1 MILVESRLWAR
12 YKLDI
17 SRTMSVMSSKNIRP
31 PEEMTNASEGQRA
44 AVDAALS
51 AIPVVGGALATLGR
65 HAVPSERD
73 RKTAEWHSDVSDKL
87 NKQDNRIA
95 EQEQRQLELED
106 GTIEQLNGI
115 STRLEIVE
123 QNTHPKVVRTDF
135 SDLVLQPG
143 RKLIDERKYVTAL
156 GIFDAVEKDGPSIQ
170 DDPEWHAKITSLRG
184 NCHLHL
190 GQEDQAS
197 ALFLRAYQLD
207 PTSPKIRSN
216 AVAGYLIRE
225 DLETAVQ
232 IAQKLVGEHPE
243 TPHHWINYI
252 QANGAI
258 GADVSYLDDV
268 PACIRHHEQVMLTTL
283 NVLRARDDAGWK
295 AKARDTIAAYP
306 DSRPARRYAAE
317 AVLDEAVEV
326 LLAPSSSIAQV
337 ADVRRRAEEASEDL
351 ADLWTTLLET
361 EIPAHRTHIS
371 LLQNAITG
379 FRIANLSKR
388 AMELIEPSIDA
399 LIDDEAS
406 RTVVAAVAL
415 DLGRQDVLE
424 RVFKLSFEDK
434 AIMQLEWAIRERN
447 WLDAI
452 SIVERNSEDLQRPS
466 EIPVDILLEVLR
478 AIETSQLDG
487 EEAIRAIAEELQDA
501 ASLLTTSHLCKRA
514 GMEKIAADLVR
525 RTLDLGQPDGRFL
538 RFQLA
543 EAAAK
548 LDWQDDVIDLLDGH
562 VDPQVPG
569 HERFRLAVAHAR
581 VSKPRQSGETFFSQ
595 LRRHAEGD
603 VDLQRAGGHFFVA
616 LGKPREAVP
625 WFRRALDLEPNRAH
639 IILALWQAL
648 GRSNQRR
655 RADELLDELVVEKLE
670 GEPSDQLN
678 LIQLLWRR
686 GRADVLEQAYEI
698 VTRNEDDPEVCLA
711 FFGMMLMDVFDERAP
726 ELPQHDVVEP
736 GVWVRLTR
744 PDGDP
749 FEFIVA
755 EEEDQARQHFDPKN
769 AIVAASIGQPVGSRF
784 TTDTALRPSE
794 WTVAEIKPKALQ
806 LFHRLSIS
814 FQARFPDQRAFQSMR
829 MINDDI
835 EPILDVIR
843 QRGSFVERLFTSYRE
858 HPIPLGALAQM
869 SPASLP
875 EIAFSLG
882 QSGNTLFIA
891 TGHLRE
897 RKAEQAHLGKDAHG
911 PLVLDSI
918 TAWVLAKLDL
928 LTCVSDTFG
937 GVLIPVSA
945 VDELRAWSE
954 RVGEAGTESM
964 TLHSEGENI
973 VRTIHSEDARNSQ
986 RTEIDDVVAG
996 IGASVTSVGIG
1007 MPEFEDA
1014 QVRKMADLLGDQFD
1028 TISVATREG
1037 GIVLSLDLRFRQVAR
1052 EIAGLNA
1059 IGIDALLDQLLK
1071 VNAIDMER
1079 HARGMMDLA
1088 VQGCGIL
1095 SVNAEL
1101 LLAAFRADQS
1111 DQKQGFQSLAQCLGG
1126 PNAEPKSHVI
1136 VASAFAELAFQDLPA
1151 LEAQSAIS
1159 HVLRAVVRLDGFA
1172 ADQIVEA
1179 FSARCHDY
1187 RVRRY
1192 ACEWTRGHFLHCSP
1206 KLAEQ

>member
-1 MILVESRLWAR
+1 
-12 YKLDI
+12 
-17 SRTMSVMSSKNIRP
+17 MSSKKIRP

-51 AIPVVGGALATLGR
+51 AIPVVGGALAILGR

-73 RKTAEWHSDVSDKL
+73 RKTAEWHSDVSEKL
-87 NKQDNRIA
+87 NEQDNRIA
-95 EQEQRQLELED
+95 KREQRQVELEN
-106 GTIEQLNGI
+106 GTTEQLNGI

-123 QNTHPKVVRTDF
+123 QNTRLKVVRTDF

-143 RKLIDERKYVTAL
+143 RKLINARKYVTAL
-156 GIFDAVEKDGPSIQ
+156 EIFDAVEKDGPSIQ
-170 DDPEWHAKITSLRG
+170 DDPEWHAKIASLRG

-225 DLETAVQ
+225 DPETAVQ
-232 IAQKLVGEHPE
+232 IARELVDEHPE

-258 GADVSYLDDV
+258 GANISYFDDV
-268 PACIRHHEQVMLTTL
+268 PACVRHDEQVMLTTL

-295 AKARDTIAAYP
+295 AKARDTIMAYP

-326 LLAPSSSIAQV
+326 LLAPSSSVAQV
-337 ADVRRRAEEASEDL
+337 ADVRRRAKEASEDL

-361 EIPAHRTHIS
+361 EVPAHKTHIS

-379 FRIANLSKR
+379 FRVANLPER
-388 AMELIEPSIDA
+388 AIELIEPSIDA
-399 LIDDEAS
+399 LINDEVS
-406 RTVVAAVAL
+406 RAIVAAVAL
-415 DLGRQDVLE
+415 DLGRRDILD
-424 RVFKLSFEDK
+424 RVFELPFDDK
-434 AIMQLEWAIRERN
+434 AIRQLEWAIRERD
-447 WLDAI
+447 WAQAI
-452 SIVERNSEDLQRPS
+452 SIVELNPEDIARPS
-466 EIPVDILLEVLR
+466 EISVDTLLEVLR
-478 AIETSQLDG
+478 SIETSQSDDA
-487 EEAIRAIAEELQDA
+487 EAIYAIAENLQDA
-501 ASLLTTSHLCKRA
+501 ASLLTTSKLCKRA
-514 GMEKIAADLVR
+514 GMDQIAAVLVR
-525 RTLDLGQPDGRFL
+525 RALDLGQPDSRFL

-548 LDWQDDVIDLLDGH
+548 LDCQDDVIDLLDGH

-581 VSKPRQSGETFFSQ
+581 VSKPRQSGEVFFSQ
-595 LRRHAEGD
+595 LRRHAEGE

-625 WFRRALDLEPNRAH
+625 WFRRALELEPNRAH

-655 RADELLDELVVEKLE
+655 RADELLDKLVVEKLD
-670 GEPSDQLN
+670 GEARDQLN

-698 VTRNEDDPEVCLA
+698 ITRNEDDPEVCLA
-711 FFGMMLMDVFDERAP
+711 FFGMILTDAFDERAP
-726 ELPQHDVVEP
+726 MLPQHDVVEL
-736 GVWVRLTR
+736 GVWVRLAR

-755 EEEDQARQHFDPKN
+755 EEEDQARQHFDTKN
-769 AIVAASIGQPVGSRF
+769 AIVAAAIGQPVGSRF
-784 TTDTALRPSE
+784 TTDTGLKPSE
-794 WTVAEIKPKALQ
+794 WTVAEIKPKALH
-806 LFHRLSIS
+806 LFHKLSIS
-814 FQARFPDQRAFQSMR
+814 FQTRFPDQRAFQSMR

-843 QRGSFVERLFTSYRE
+843 RRGTFVERLFKSYRE
-858 HPIPLGALAQM
+858 HPLPLGALAQM

-875 EIAFSLG
+875 EIAFSLQ

-891 TGHLRE
+891 TGHPHE
-897 RKAEQAHLGKDAHG
+897 RNAESAHLGENAHV

-928 LTCVSDTFG
+928 LTSVSDAFG

-954 RVGEAGTESM
+954 RVGKAGTESM
-964 TLHSEGENI
+964 TLHSEGGNI
-973 VRTIHSEDARNSQ
+973 IRTIHSEEARNSQ
-986 RTEIDDVVAG
+986 RTEIDDVVAR
-996 IGASVTSVGIG
+996 IGANVISVSIG

-1028 TISVATREG
+1028 TISVAKREN

-1052 EIAGLNA
+1052 AIAGLNA
-1059 IGIDALLDQLLK
+1059 IGIDALLDRLLE
-1071 VNAIDMER
+1071 VEAIDMER
-1079 HARGMMDLA
+1079 HARGMMELTML
-1088 VQGCGIL
+1088 GCGSL
-1095 SVNAEL
+1095 SVNAWL
-1101 LLAAFRADQS
+1101 LLAAFHADQS
-1111 DQKQGFQSLAQCLGG
+1111 DKKQGFQSLARCLGG
-1126 PNAEPKSHVI
+1126 RNAEPGSHI
-1136 VASAFAELAFQDLPA
+1136 NVASAFAELAFQDLPA

-1172 ADQIVEA
+1172 ADQIVEV

-1192 ACEWTRGHFLHCSP
+1192 AREWTRGHFLHCSP

>member
-1 MILVESRLWAR
+1 M
-12 YKLDI
+12 
-17 SRTMSVMSSKNIRP
+17 TSKEIRP

-44 AVDAALS
+44 AVDAAIS
-51 AIPVVGGALATLGR
+51 AIPVVGGALAVLGR
-65 HAVPSERD
+65 HALPSERD
-73 RKTAEWHSDVSDKL
+73 RKTAEWHSDVSQQL
-87 NKQDNRIA
+87 NEQDDRIS
-95 EQEQRQLELED
+95 EQERRQLELEA
-106 GTIEQLNGI
+106 GTTEHLNGI
-115 STRLEIVE
+115 STRLNIVE
-123 QNTHPKVVRTDF
+123 QNTRPEAIRTDF

-156 GIFDAVEKDGPSIQ
+156 GSFDAVESGGPSIQ
-170 DDPEWHAKITSLRG
+170 DDPEWHAKIASLRG

-190 GQEDQAS
+190 GQEGQAS
-197 ALFLRAYQLD
+197 ALFLRAYELD

-216 AVAGYLIRE
+216 AVAGYLIRGE
-225 DLETAVQ
+225 LETAVQ
-232 IAQKLVGEHPE
+232 IAQELLDEQPE

-258 GADVSYLDDV
+258 GADLSYLDNV
-268 PACIRHHEQVMLTTL
+268 PVSVRHDEQVMLTTL
-283 NVLRARDDAGWK
+283 NILRARDDAGWK

-317 AVLDEAVEV
+317 AVLDEAVQV
-326 LLAPSSSIAQV
+326 LLAQSSSVAQV
-337 ADVRRRAEEASEDL
+337 ANARRRAEEASEDL

-361 EIPAHRTHIS
+361 EVPAHHTHIS

-379 FRIANLSKR
+379 FRVANLPER
-388 AMELIEPSIDA
+388 AIELIEPSIDA
-399 LIDDEAS
+399 LINDEAS
-406 RTVVAAVAL
+406 RTIVAAVAL
-415 DLGRQDVLE
+415 DLGRRDILE
-424 RVFKLSFEDK
+424 RVFKLPFDDK
-434 AIMQLEWAIRERN
+434 AIMQLEWAIRERD
-447 WLDAI
+447 WAQAI
-452 SIVERNSEDLQRPS
+452 SIVELNPEDIERPS
-466 EIPVDILLEVLR
+466 EIPVDTLLEVLR
-478 AIETSQLDG
+478 SIEASQSDDA
-487 EEAIRAIAEELQDA
+487 EAIYAIADDLQDA
-501 ASLLTTSHLCKRA
+501 ASLLTTSQLCKRA
-514 GMEKIAADLVR
+514 GMDEIAADLVR
-525 RTLDLGQPDGRFL
+525 RALDLGQPNSRFL
-538 RFQLA
+538 RYQLA

-595 LRRHAEGD
+595 LRRHAEGE

-625 WFRRALDLEPNRAH
+625 WFRRALELEPDRAH

-655 RADELLDELVVEKLE
+655 RADELLDKLVVEKLE
-670 GEPSDQLN
+670 GEPRDQLN
-678 LIQLLWRR
+678 LIQVLWRR

-711 FFGMMLMDVFDERAP
+711 FFGMMLMDAFDERAP
-726 ELPQHDVVEP
+726 EFPRHDVVEP

-755 EEEDQARQHFDPKN
+755 EEEDQARQHFVTKN
-769 AIVAASIGQPVGSRF
+769 AIVAAAIGQPVGSRF
-784 TTDTALRPSE
+784 TTDTGLKPSE
-794 WTVAEIKPKALQ
+794 WTVAEIKPKALY

-814 FQARFPDQRAFQSMR
+814 FQTRFPDQRAFQSMR

-843 QRGSFVERLFTSYRE
+843 RRGSFVERLFTSYRE
-858 HPIPLGALAQM
+858 HPLPLGALAQM

-875 EIAFSLG
+875 EVAFSLG

-891 TGHLRE
+891 TGHLHE
-897 RKAEQAHLGKDAHG
+897 RNAERAHLGENAHG

-928 LTCVSDTFG
+928 LTCVSDAFG
-937 GVLIPVSA
+937 VVLIPVSA

-964 TLHSEGENI
+964 TLHSEGEKI

-986 RTEIDDVVAG
+986 RTEIDDVVER
-996 IGASVTSVGIG
+996 ISASVTSVGIG

-1028 TISVATREG
+1028 TISVAKREN

-1052 EIAGLNA
+1052 AIAGLNA
-1059 IGIDALLDQLLK
+1059 VGIDALLDQLLE
-1071 VNAIDMER
+1071 VDAIDMER
-1079 HARGMMDLA
+1079 HARGIMELA
-1088 VQGCGIL
+1088 ILGCGIL
-1095 SVNAEL
+1095 SVHAGL
-1101 LLAAFRADQS
+1101 LLTAFHADQS
-1111 DQKQGFQSLAQCLGG
+1111 DKKQGFQSLARCLGG
-1126 PNAEPKSHVI
+1126 PNAEPISHI
-1136 VASAFAELAFQDLPA
+1136 NVASGFADLAFRYFPQ
-1151 LEAQSAIS
+1151 LEAQYAIG
-1159 HVLRAVVRLDGFA
+1159 HVLRAVVRLDGYP
-1172 ADQIVEA
+1172 ADKVILA
-1179 FSARCHDY
+1179 FSMGCRNY
-1187 RVRRY
+1187 RVRRF
-1192 ACEWTRGHFLHCSP
+1192 ASEWARGHFLHCSP
-1206 KLAEQ
+1206 KPAEQ

>member
-1 MILVESRLWAR
+1 M
-12 YKLDI
+12 
-17 SRTMSVMSSKNIRP
+17 TSKRIRP
-31 PEEMTNASEGQRA
+31 PEEMTNASEGLRA
-44 AVDAALS
+44 GVDAAVS
-51 AIPVVGGALATLGR
+51 AIPFVGGSLTVLGR

-73 RKTAEWHSDVSDKL
+73 RRTAEWHSDVSEKL
-87 NKQDNRIA
+87 SEHDGRIVV
-95 EQEQRQLELED
+95 QERRQLELEA
-106 GTIEQLNGI
+106 GTTEQLNGI
-115 STRLEIVE
+115 STRLEIAE
-123 QNTHPKVVRTDF
+123 QNTRPEAVRTDF

-156 GIFDAVEKDGPSIQ
+156 GIFDSVENSGPSIR
-170 DDPEWHAKITSLRG
+170 DDPEWHARIASLRG
-184 NCHLHL
+184 NCHIHL

-197 ALFLRAYQLD
+197 ALFLRAYELD
-207 PTSPKIRSN
+207 PRSPKIRSN
-216 AVAGYLIRE
+216 AVTGFLIRE
-225 DLETAVQ
+225 ELQTAVQ
-232 IAQKLVGEHPE
+232 LAQELLDEDPE

-258 GADVSYLDDV
+258 GADLSYLDDV
-268 PACIRHHEQVMLTTL
+268 PIAVRHDEQVMLTTL
-283 NVLRARDDAGWK
+283 NILRARGDAGWK

-326 LLAPSSSIAQV
+326 LLAPSSSMAQV
-337 ADVRRRAEEASEDL
+337 ADVRRRAEQASEDL
-351 ADLWTTLLET
+351 AGLWTTLLET
-361 EIPAHRTHIS
+361 ETPAHRTHIS

-379 FRIANLSKR
+379 FRVASLPER
-388 AMELIEPSIDA
+388 AMELIEPTIDA

-424 RVFKLSFEDK
+424 RVFELSFEDK

-452 SIVERNSEDLQRPS
+452 SIVERNSEDLERPS
-466 EIPVDILLEVLR
+466 EIPVDTLLEVLR
-478 AIETSQLDG
+478 AIETFQSDG
-487 EEAIRAIAEELQDA
+487 EEAIRAIGEKLQDA

-514 GMEKIAADLVR
+514 GMEEIAANLVR
-525 RTLDLGQPDGRFL
+525 RALDLGQPDGRFL

-548 LDWQDDVIDLLDGH
+548 LDWQDDVINLLDGH
-562 VDPQVPG
+562 VDPQLPG

-581 VSKPRQSGETFFSQ
+581 VSKPRQSGENFFSN

-603 VDLQRAGGHFFVA
+603 ADLQRAGGHFFVA

-655 RADELLDELVVEKLE
+655 RADELLDEFAVEQLE

-686 GRADVLEQAYEI
+686 GRADVVDHAYEI

-711 FFGMMLMDVFDERAP
+711 FFGLMLMDAFDERAP
-726 ELPQHDVVEP
+726 ELPQHEVVEP
-736 GVWVRLTR
+736 GAWVRLSR

-755 EEEDQARQHFDPKN
+755 NEKDQARQHFDTSN
-769 AIVAASIGQPVGSRF
+769 TIVAAAIGQPVGSRF
-784 TTDTALRPSE
+784 TTDTGLKPSE
-794 WTVAEIKPKALQ
+794 WTVAEIKPKALH

-814 FQARFPDQRAFQSMR
+814 FQARFPDQRAFQSMC
-829 MINDDI
+829 IVNDDI

-843 QRGSFVERLFTSYRE
+843 QRGSFFERLFTSYRE
-858 HPIPLGALAQM
+858 HPLPLGALAQM

-882 QSGNTLFIA
+882 QSGNTFFIA
-891 TGHLRE
+891 TGHPHE
-897 RKAEQAHLGKDAHG
+897 RKAERAHLGKDAHG

-928 LTCVSDTFG
+928 LTRVSDTFG
-937 GVLIPVSA
+937 CVLIPVSA
-945 VDELRAWSE
+945 VDELRDWAE
-954 RVGEAGTESM
+954 RVGEAGTEAVS
-964 TLHSEGENI
+964 LHSEGENI
-973 VRTIHSEDARNSQ
+973 VRTIHTEDARNSQ
-986 RTEIDDVVAG
+986 RNEIDDVVES

-1014 QVRKMADLLGDQFD
+1014 QVRQMADLLGNQFD

-1037 GIVLSLDLRFRQVAR
+1037 GTVLSLDLRFRQVAC
-1052 EIAGLNA
+1052 EIAGLHA
-1059 IGIDALLDQLLK
+1059 VGIDALLDQLLE
-1071 VNAIDMER
+1071 VDAIDTER
-1079 HARGMMDLA
+1079 HAMGMMDLA
-1088 VQGCGIL
+1088 MQGCGIL
-1095 SVNAEL
+1095 SVTPGL
-1101 LLAAFRADQS
+1101 LLAAYQADQS
-1111 DQKQGFQSLAQCLGG
+1111 DTKQGFRSLARCLGG
-1126 PNAEPKSHVI
+1126 PNAEPKSHVV
-1136 VASAFAELAFQDLPA
+1136 VASVFAGLAFQDLPA
-1151 LEAQSAIS
+1151 LEAQSAIG
-1159 HVLRAVVRLDGFA
+1159 HVLRAVVRLDGIP

-1179 FSARCHDY
+1179 FSARCYDY

-1192 ACEWTRGHFLHCSP
+1192 AEEWARGHFLHCSSKP
-1206 KLAEQ
+1206 AEQ